1 MSLETDLYAVLST
14 VCPRVFPDVAPAT
27 TATPYITWQQIGGT
41 AFNYVEGTLPDT
53 RNARIQ
59 INVWD
64 KSRMA
69 SNAMIQQVEQALCA
83 APAFQCRVE
92 SAHLAT
98 IDDDTDLRG
107 AMQDFSVWADR

>member
-1 MSLETDLYAVLST
+1 MSLETSLYAVLYS

-41 AFNYVEGTLPDT
+41 SFNFYDGTLPSK

-59 INVWD
+59 VNVWD
-64 KSRMA
+64 KTRAA
-69 SNAMIQQVEQALCA
+69 SNAMILQVEQALCA
-83 APAFQCRVE
+83 APALQCRVE